1 MRKRK
6 IQGRARYCAGEGRT
20 RRRDR
25 KDEKRKKCVKGY
37 GNSQPLAETSQT
49 EMRRMMNRTRKTH
62 KPKGKIEHTHTHRQ
76 AASGFRL
83 HVSREGEGEG
93 GGSR

>member
-25 KDEKRKKCVKGY
+25 KDGKKKEMCKRIWTFTLTATGRDKSDRNEKDDEQNKKDTQARRKK
-37 GNSQPLAETSQT
+37 
-49 EMRRMMNRTRKTH
+49 
-62 KPKGKIEHTHTHRQ
+62 
-76 AASGFRL
+76 
-83 HVSREGEGEG
+83 
-93 GGSR
+93 

>member
-25 KDEKRKKCVKGY
+25 KDGKKKEMCKRIWKFTLTATGRDKSDRNEKDDEQNKKDTQARRKK
-37 GNSQPLAETSQT
+37 
-49 EMRRMMNRTRKTH
+49 
-62 KPKGKIEHTHTHRQ
+62 
-76 AASGFRL
+76 
-83 HVSREGEGEG
+83 
-93 GGSR
+93 

>member
-25 KDEKRKKCVKGY
+25 KDGKKKEMCKRIWKFTLLTATGRDKSDRNEKDDEQNKKDTQARRKK
-37 GNSQPLAETSQT
+37 
-49 EMRRMMNRTRKTH
+49 
-62 KPKGKIEHTHTHRQ
+62 
-76 AASGFRL
+76 
-83 HVSREGEGEG
+83 
-93 GGSR
+93 